1 MSKIYVEK
9 FDDNVLRDKR
19 YPNGSKDDIH
29 IVSTPIKPRTR
40 KVRLGFQWVDEDG
53 NVIREIPPTPPC
65 KQYLVIHPDRR
76 FCHGVDVEE
85 MLKGALEYER
95 VR

>member
-19 YPNGSKDDIH
+19 YPNGSKDGIH

-40 KVRLGFQWVDEDG
+40 KVRLGSSGSMRTAMSSARYPLRPRASSTW
-53 NVIREIPPTPPC
+53 
-65 KQYLVIHPDRR
+65 
-76 FCHGVDVEE
+76 
-85 MLKGALEYER
+85 
-95 VR
+95 

>member
-1 MSKIYVEK
+1 MSTGSKIT
-9 FDDNVLRDKR
+9 
-19 YPNGSKDDIH
+19 KDDIH
-29 IVSTPIKPRTR
+29 IVSTPIKTRTR

-53 NVIREIPPTPPC
+53 NVIRDIPPTPPC

>member
-1 MSKIYVEK
+1 MRKITK
-9 FDDNVLRDKR
+9 ITKIT
-19 YPNGSKDDIH
+19 KDDIH

-65 KQYLVIHPDRR
+65 KQYMVIYPDKS
-76 FCHGVDVEE
+76 FCTGVDIEE
-85 MLKGALEYER
+85 LLKEMLEYEC

>member
-1 MSKIYVEK
+1 MSKIAKY
-9 FDDNVLRDKR
+9 
-19 YPNGSKDDIH
+19 GIH
-29 IVSTPIKPRTR
+29 IASTPVKPRTR

-65 KQYLVIHPDRR
+65 KQYMVIYPDKS
-76 FCHGVDVEE
+76 FCTGVDVEV
-85 MLKGALEYER
+85 MLKAALEYER

>member
-1 MSKIYVEK
+1 MRKIT
-9 FDDNVLRDKR
+9 
-19 YPNGSKDDIH
+19 KDDIH

-65 KQYLVIHPDRR
+65 KQYMVIYPDKC
-76 FCHGVDVEE
+76 FCNGVDIEE

-95 VR
+95 VRQ

>member
-1 MSKIYVEK
+1 MRKIT
-9 FDDNVLRDKR
+9 
-19 YPNGSKDDIH
+19 KDDIH
-29 IVSTPIKPRTR
+29 IVSTPIKPRKH

-65 KQYLVIHPDRR
+65 KQYMVIHPPR
-76 FCHGVDVEE
+76 FFCTGVDMEE
-85 MLKGALEYER
+85 MLKEALEYER

>member
-1 MSKIYVEK
+1 MRKIYVEK

-19 YPNGSKDDIH
+19 YPNGLKDGIH

-65 KQYLVIHPDRR
+65 KQYMVIYPDKS
-76 FCHGVDVEE
+76 FCTGVDIEE
-85 MLKGALEYER
+85 LLKEMLEYEC